1 MKKSNALYASMSQNE
16 KILGTIWLVVQLFLP
31 YLMKLLNG
39 YLPNPMSTGMLTFV
53 RYLVNFVVICC
64 IFHSFLRNSLTAAWR
79 GLWNVVQA
87 VVLGF
92 VAHWA
97 CSRLI
102 DWLMSYI
109 LPSYSTITDASIAAL
124 SQTNYYLMIIGVVI
138 LAPVIEETLYRGLIY
153 RNLWKKSRVA
163 AYIVSML
170 VFSAVHV
177 LGYIGT
183 EDITTMVLCFIRY
196 LPAGLCLAWTYSKA
210 DNLFA
215 PILVHAIINAIN
227 IGIVH

>member
-1 MKKSNALYASMSQNE
+1 MSQNE
-16 KILGTIWLVVQLFLP
+16 KILGWIWLVVQLFLP
-31 YLMKLLNG
+31 YLMGLLNG
-39 YLPNPMSTGMLTFV
+39 YLPEPMGAGMLTFV

-64 IFHSFLRNSLTAAWR
+64 IFHNFLRNSITAAWR
-79 GLWNVVQA
+79 GLWNLLQA

-138 LAPVIEETLYRGLIY
+138 LAPVIEETLYRGLVY
-153 RNLWKKSRVA
+153 RNLWRKSRVA
-163 AYIVSML
+163 AYIVSMI

-183 EDITTMVLCFIRY
+183 EDITTMVLCFVRY

-215 PILVHAIINAIN
+215 PVLVHAIINAIH
-227 IGIVH
+227 IGIVD